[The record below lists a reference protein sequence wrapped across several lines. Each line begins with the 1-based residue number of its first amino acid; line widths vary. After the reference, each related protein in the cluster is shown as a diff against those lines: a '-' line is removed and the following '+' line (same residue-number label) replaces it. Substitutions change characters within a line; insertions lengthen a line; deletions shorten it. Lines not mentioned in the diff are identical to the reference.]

1 MVHVVMYWY
10 YFQSARGV
18 RIWWK
23 EWITRLQIAQFIID
37 LGKTFPDSSVRV
49 GADRRPGFV
58 YFASYTYFT
67 AKYFPYLPNMG
78 NCAGEEFAAFA
89 GMAILSSYLLLF
101 ISFYLAT
108 YKKSGQKGR
117 KRSNTAKKA
126 AIDMKNLEVPTVDKT
141 VDAITHSNGAL
152 KGGPNASASGRSLS
166 NGPVTRSRKA

>member
-1 MVHVVMYWY
+1 M
-10 YFQSARGV
+10 
-18 RIWWK
+18 
-23 EWITRLQIAQFIID
+23 
-37 LGKTFPDSSVRV
+37 RV
-49 GADRRPGFV
+49 NADRLIGFV

-67 AKYFPYLPNMG
+67 AKYFPYLPNQG

-108 YKKSGQKGR
+108 YQKSVQKGR

-141 VDAITHSNGAL
+141 VDAITHSNGSL
-152 KGGPNASASGRSLS
+152 KGSTSASGRSMT

>member
-1 MVHVVMYWY
+1 MN
-10 YFQSARGV
+10 
-18 RIWWK
+18 
-23 EWITRLQIAQFIID
+23 
-37 LGKTFPDSSVRV
+37 
-49 GADRRPGFV
+49 ADRCLGFV

-67 AKYFPYLPNMG
+67 AKYFPYMPNKG

-108 YKKSGQKGR
+108 YQKSIQKGR

-126 AIDMKNLEVPTVDKT
+126 AIDLKNLEVPTVDKT
-141 VDAITHSNGAL
+141 VDAITHSNGSV
-152 KGGPNASASGRSLS
+152 KGSSNPSASGRSMS